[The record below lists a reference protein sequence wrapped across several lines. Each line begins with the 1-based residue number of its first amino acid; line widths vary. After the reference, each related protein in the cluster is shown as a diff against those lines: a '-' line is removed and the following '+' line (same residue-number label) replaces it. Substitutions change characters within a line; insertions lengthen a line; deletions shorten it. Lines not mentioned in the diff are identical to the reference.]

1 MWKIYKLFLV
11 LLPGEKVYWAGTN
24 ALKLMG
30 NRYNI
35 FAEDSHT
42 LGKNFMIILIKFKDY
57 YENTNLLL

>member
-1 MWKIYKLFLV
+1 
-11 LLPGEKVYWAGTN
+11 
-24 ALKLMG
+24 MG
-30 NRYNI
+30 HRYNI